1 MNFKSKLKNTLDS
14 KAYLYYNKAILD
26 KQVQKQEENK
36 MKNTTTIQN
45 HYEAYSEE
53 EAWNIANQIFPTD
66 YEYDAALSARA
77 GYPVYPSTCSDYRF
91 AKINDLNA
99 RLEVVFED
107 YTCVNIWILDK
118 DALIEKLQKENAEL
132 KAKLEAVKGL
142 LN

>member
-1 MNFKSKLKNTLDS
+1 MTNT
-14 KAYLYYNKAILD
+14 N
-26 KQVQKQEENK
+26 
-36 MKNTTTIQN
+36 TIQKY
-45 HYEAYSEE
+45 YEAYSKE
-53 EAWNIANQIFPTD
+53 EAWNIASKIFPTD
-66 YEYDAALSARA
+66 YEYDSALSARS

-118 DALIEKLQKENAEL
+118 DELIEKLQKENAEL
-132 KAKLEAVKGL
+132 KAKLEAIKGM